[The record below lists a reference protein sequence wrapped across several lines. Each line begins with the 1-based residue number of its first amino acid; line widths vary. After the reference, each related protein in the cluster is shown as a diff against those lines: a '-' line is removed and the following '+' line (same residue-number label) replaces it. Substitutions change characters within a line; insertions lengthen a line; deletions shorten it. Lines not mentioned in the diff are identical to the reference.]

1 MSCAGQP
8 GRASEPST
16 DDRARYAAARAAA
29 DHPNGV
35 MDRATLAFSAM
46 AAAAAARD
54 GRGIKIHADEVVD
67 LTLQLCAAPAV
78 SAQAA
83 GDKARF
89 LILIVDWLARR
100 RPATAALLAAARDC
114 ELAIWGGAEA
124 GTG

>member
-8 GRASEPST
+8 WRASEPST
-16 DDRARYAAARAAA
+16 DERARYAAACAAA
-29 DHPNGV
+29 DHPNEV

-46 AAAAAARD
+46 AAAARD
-54 GRGIKIHADEVVD
+54 RRGITIHADEVVD

-114 ELAIWGGAEA
+114 ELAIWGEDAS